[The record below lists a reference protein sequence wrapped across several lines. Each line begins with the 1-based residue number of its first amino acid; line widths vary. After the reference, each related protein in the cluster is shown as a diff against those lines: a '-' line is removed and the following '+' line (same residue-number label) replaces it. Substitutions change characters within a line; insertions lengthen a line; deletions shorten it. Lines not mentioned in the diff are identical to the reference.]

1 MRIRTPLL
9 SCVALV
15 LVTTTGF
22 GQESL
27 YGNCP
32 YHDSNGDWWCGAWMY
47 GDVNL
52 PGDRS
57 VYNLLLIDKR
67 DTGTLTNIGSIA
79 YNVVIEQGI
88 RLGVRGQGEPRCDYK
103 YRPTRQQLL
112 LVEAMGPRHQREP
125 ERSAAENTLWCLHC
139 ADPHHGR
146 LQETYMLNILRVCGC
161 I

>member
-22 GQESL
+22 GQVSL

-32 YHDSNGDWWCGAWMY
+32 YRDSNGDWWCHAWMY

-57 VYNLLLIDKR
+57 VYNLLVIDKR

-88 RLGVRGQGEPRCDYK
+88 RWGPAVKVNPGKTINIGPLDNNFLSWGRWAPVISVSRDAAPPETKYGVYIAKIHITE
-103 YRPTRQQLL
+103 
-112 LVEAMGPRHQREP
+112 
-125 ERSAAENTLWCLHC
+125 
-139 ADPHHGR
+139 
-146 LQETYMLNILRVCGC
+146 GC
-161 I
+161 HSLIC